1 MAKLEDKLV
10 ELLTT
15 KQQIEEQ
22 FKQANEVIATC
33 KQQHAEVIGGIQVLE
48 ALISEKDET
57 EEESE
62 QHKKR
67 SYLISMQ
74 KVINTLSVL
83 SFVLSAGLAGGTAY
97 AYFWITSEETQEK
110 LTEYAVDAVK
120 GALPIPGA
128 LTGPALPTA
137 SPSMPSL

>member
-1 MAKLEDKLV
+1 
-10 ELLTT
+10 
-15 KQQIEEQ
+15 
-22 FKQANEVIATC
+22 
-33 KQQHAEVIGGIQVLE
+33 
-48 ALISEKDET
+48 
-57 EEESE
+57 
-62 QHKKR
+62 
-67 SYLISMQ
+67 MQ
-74 KVINTLSVL
+74 KVINTLGVL